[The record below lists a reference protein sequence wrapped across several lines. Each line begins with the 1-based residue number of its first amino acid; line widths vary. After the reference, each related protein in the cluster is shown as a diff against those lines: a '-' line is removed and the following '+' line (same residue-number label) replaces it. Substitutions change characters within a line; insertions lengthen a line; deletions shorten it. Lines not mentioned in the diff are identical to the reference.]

1 MYDEKFTTLELPSQV
16 LFPSVVVCN
25 INQIR
30 KSLFNE
36 LGFYE
41 NETLVSNDDDYGDYD
56 DDDDDADDDNHDN
69 DDDSKIWDEPEN
81 LKITNKF
88 CKNETLAVWLISWK
102 WNRSNIIHNNCLKV
116 RIMYEDFIK
125 GTKDNSENSTY
136 TGFSIHKSKN
146 PKMKKKWVKIS
157 SWFPKFSDRDFLT
170 GIIKSLTRPCIHLNS
185 SKLN

>member
-41 NETLVSNDDDYGDYD
+41 NETLVSNDDDCGDYD

-69 DDDSKIWDEPEN
+69 HDDSKI
-81 LKITNKF
+81 
-88 CKNETLAVWLISWK
+88 
-102 WNRSNIIHNNCLKV
+102 
-116 RIMYEDFIK
+116 
-125 GTKDNSENSTY
+125 
-136 TGFSIHKSKN
+136 
-146 PKMKKKWVKIS
+146 
-157 SWFPKFSDRDFLT
+157 
-170 GIIKSLTRPCIHLNS
+170 
-185 SKLN
+185 